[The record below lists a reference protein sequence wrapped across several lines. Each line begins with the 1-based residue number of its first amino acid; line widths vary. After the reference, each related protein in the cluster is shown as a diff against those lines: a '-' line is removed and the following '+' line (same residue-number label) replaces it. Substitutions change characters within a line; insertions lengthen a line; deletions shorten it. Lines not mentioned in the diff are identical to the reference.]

1 EELQNKLL
9 AINDSIKFN
18 SSFKFKEFDTCP
30 SCFTKLPT
38 AHDDSKC
45 SLCGTEDPDSAK
57 QINYARMKNEIM
69 IQINESQNLLERNKI
84 KSGEISKQIKCLKS
98 GMRKEVNKVSV
109 VSSSLN
115 SHDDSLLYSKYKEIG
130 ELEERLDTLG
140 RMESVYSKIKTLQTL
155 RDSLQARVTFLQEN
169 ISKKE
174 HDLQLKMPALK
185 EKVSEYMEEVL
196 TKDVENIDDPHD
208 KAEFSN
214 ITSID
219 FDLASNRI
227 VVNNKVSFSES
238 SMYYLN
244 NALHIALLKLSLVD
258 PNVRF
263 PRLLI
268 LDGIENGGMEDAR
281 SQGIQ
286 KTLKEISDEFC
297 GVRHQ
302 IIITTKGI
310 YHAVDNDKYRVG
322 EKFTSS
328 NRSLNM

>member
-1 EELQNKLL
+1 
-9 AINDSIKFN
+9 
-18 SSFKFKEFDTCP
+18 
-30 SCFTKLPT
+30 
-38 AHDDSKC
+38 
-45 SLCGTEDPDSAK
+45 
-57 QINYARMKNEIM
+57 M